1 MIGCTISVA
10 VNQEEICVNVI
21 YLEATDTPA
30 IIFWRRQ
37 CNGGKV
43 VALPLCEGNCS
54 CIMLS
59 DDNRK
64 LPAIDAEILNHNY
77 GKIAENWKVH
87 VVKVGTYLNWD
98 PSNLFLKIRMS
109 LEYSTYQFVYSYYSA
124 GCSKAFYFNLV

>member
-10 VNQEEICVNVI
+10 VNQEEICVNVV

-43 VALPLCEGNCS
+43 VALPLYEGNCS

-77 GKIAENWKVH
+77 GKNCRKLEDARGH
-87 VVKVGTYLNWD
+87 GWD
-98 PSNLFLKIRMS
+98 LSQLGPI
-109 LEYSTYQFVYSYYSA
+109 
-124 GCSKAFYFNLV
+124 